1 MFDDMICCRSR
12 LRPAVVKAEHQVN
25 NLGPLLDCP
34 GPVFAFSLL
43 LHSLLLISM
52 SSLSVCV
59 SLSFC
64 LCPSLPLSLS
74 VSLSLSC
81 LLACLLRGLGTSRW
95 PEGRPPPRSAVVRGE
110 APIRGGE
117 FVPLSVPVETPP
129 NNTPPEPSRLKPRL
143 GSTQVIRDSQK
154 SQLCTATPS
163 SLDQDDSSGVKLGSS
178 LS

>member
-1 MFDDMICCRSR
+1 MLPVAPQASR
-12 LRPAVVKAEHQVN
+12 CKSGASSKQSWAPSGLPWA
-25 NLGPLLDCP
+25 
-34 GPVFAFSLL
+34 SLCFL
-43 LHSLLLISM
+43 
-52 SSLSVCV
+52 SSSSFLAADQYVLSVCLCL
-59 SLSFC
+59 SLF
-64 LCPSLPLSLS
+64 LSLS
-74 VSLSLSC
+74 VSPSLSVCLSLS
-81 LLACLLRGLGTSRW
+81 LLFACLLRGLGTSRW

-143 GSTQVIRDSQK
+143 GSTQLIRDSQK